1 MVGSFSCENV
11 FRNANSLS
19 VAAASGGGGTRKSLP
34 EEIAQVFQEPAFGSI
49 CPTPSWARAL
59 KTSMRTRNVCSVI
72 SLFIAVLLHIA
83 AATIAAAKT
92 KVRVLH
98 LSGPRGFHKT

>member
-34 EEIAQVFQEPAFGSI
+34 EEIAQVFQEPAFGST
-49 CPTPSWARAL
+49 CPALSWARAL
-59 KTSMRTRNVCSVI
+59 KTSTKASDMQSVI
-72 SLFIAVLLHIA
+72 SLLIAVLLQTFIPM
-83 AATIAAAKT
+83 
-92 KVRVLH
+92 RV
-98 LSGPRGFHKT
+98 PTEEITTNANRGMSTLIHQQ

>member
-1 MVGSFSCENV
+1 MLGSFSCENV
-11 FRNANSLS
+11 FNHANSVT

-59 KTSMRTRNVCSVI
+59 KTSTRTKNVRSVI
-72 SLFIAVLLHIA
+72 SLLIAILLQ
-83 AATIAAAKT
+83 TFDSSTDT
-92 KVRVLH
+92 K
-98 LSGPRGFHKT
+98 RGNRSIRFLYKNES